1 MSEPLRALVVSY
13 AFPPTG
19 GAGVGRPLKMVK
31 YLGQHGVRASVLTA
45 ANPSVPV
52 RDESLLADVP
62 ADVEVVRARTLEP
75 GYKVKQM
82 GWQPA
87 PGAAADGAA
96 RPPLAR
102 RAMRWAVEAGRQVL
116 VPDPQVLWQP
126 GAGAALGRRL
136 LAGKDDVVLI
146 TAPPFSQFML
156 APLARLRPG
165 VGVVLDYR
173 DEWSTVREVF
183 EMKAALPARVGA
195 GLETSLLRAAHMVT
209 TATAAFR
216 DNLLARFPFLEPS
229 TVVAIPNGYDAADFP
244 DSLPAPAPD
253 ADKLLVTYAGTIF
266 RLTSARGLLNA
277 VRRLAEAEPALAR
290 RLRLRF
296 VGRIVETEA
305 DAFVGTE
312 ALGVER
318 TGYLPHGEIPGA
330 LSSSHL
336 ALCLL
341 DEAPFVERVYPA
353 KIFELAHLADR
364 FGLRVLTLSPPGVLS
379 DLVAEHR
386 IGPLLPPRDEPAI
399 AAFLADELR
408 AFVAGRRP
416 PPPQPI
422 NIDRFDRRVTAGT
435 FAEVMAMARDRA
447 RGRR

>member
-1 MSEPLRALVVSY
+1 MSDPLRALVVTY
-13 AFPPTG
+13 VFPPTG

-31 YLGQHGVRASVLTA
+31 YLGRHGVRASVLTA

-62 ADVEVVRARTLEP
+62 PDVEVVRARTFEP
-75 GYKVKQM
+75 GYEVKQA
-82 GWQPA
+82 GWQPSSA
-87 PGAAADGAA
+87 PADGAP
-96 RPPLAR
+96 PPLAR
-102 RAMRWAVEAGRQVL
+102 RALRWAVGAGRQVL

-126 GAGAALGRRL
+126 GAGAALARRL
-136 LAGKDDVVLI
+136 VAGRDEVVLI
-146 TAPPFSQFML
+146 SAPPFSQFML

-183 EMKAALPARVGA
+183 EMKAPLAARVGA
-195 GLETSLLRAAHMVT
+195 ALETSLLRAAHMVT

-216 DNLLARFPFLEPS
+216 DNLLARFPFLDPS
-229 TVVAIPNGYDAADFP
+229 TVVAVPNGYDPADFP
-244 DSLPAPAPD
+244 ASLPGPAPD
-253 ADKLLVTYAGTIF
+253 ADKLLVTYAGTLF
-266 RLTSARGLLNA
+266 RLTSARGLLGA
-277 VRRLAEAEPALAR
+277 VRRLAEAEPALAG

-296 VGRIVETEA
+296 IGRIVETEA
-305 DAFVGTE
+305 DAFAGTE

-318 TGYLPHGEIPGA
+318 TGYLPHGEITGA

-364 FGLRVLTLSPPGVLS
+364 FGLRVLTLSPPGALA
-379 DLVAEHR
+379 DLVTSHR

-422 NIDRFDRRVTAGT
+422 DIGRFDRRATAGV
-435 FAEVMAMARDRA
+435 FAEVMRTARDRA
-447 RGRR
+447 RRSAP